1 MGSFDIALSALQAFS
16 TAIDAVG
23 NNLAN
28 MSTTGFKASDV
39 NFEDVMGNVT
49 ANNSQIGNGVQQ
61 PYTETDFSQGTFTTT
76 TNPLDA
82 AIDGNGFFLL
92 APAGSTGTPS
102 PSSYQYTRDGSFQVG
117 ADGTLQT
124 ANGEN
129 VQGWSMN
136 PSTGQVNTSGP
147 VGNITIPEGTIIPGV
162 ATSTLSISANLNASA
177 ASGATLSVPITV
189 YDSEGG
195 AHQLTLTMTKDA
207 TTPNQWDL
215 TLSSTDPSITNG
227 SSLTSLLSVTSLT
240 FANGE
245 LSSST
250 PAAISI
256 KGLTYT
262 SASGIP
268 AQPTISWSPW
278 TTAPSGTPA
287 TGGVSGLTQFSQT
300 SAVTSVTQ
308 NGLSAGTL
316 TSVQIANGG
325 EIIGTYSNGAQQEIG
340 QLAVAGVQNP
350 NSLTSIG
357 NNDFAATAS
366 TVALPPSVAG
376 AGGTGQILGESLESS
391 NVDMATEF
399 TNLINFQSGYSAAS
413 RVVTTQDQ
421 LIQQLLQVI
430 QP

>member
-28 MSTTGFKASDV
+28 MSTTGFKTSDV
-39 NFEDVMGNVT
+39 SFEDVMGNVT

-61 PYTETDFSQGTFTTT
+61 PYTETDYSQGTIATT

-82 AIDGNGFFLL
+82 AIQGNGFFLL
-92 APAGSTGTPS
+92 APSGSTGTAAPG
-102 PSSYQYTRDGSFQVG
+102 SYEYTRDGTFQVG
-117 ADGTLQT
+117 SDGTLQT
-124 ANGEN
+124 ANGLN
-129 VQGWSMN
+129 VQGWSMD
-136 PSTGQVNTSGP
+136 PATGQVNTSGP
-147 VGNITIPEGTIIPGV
+147 VGNITIPQGSIVPGV
-162 ATSTLSISANLNASA
+162 ATSTLSISANLNAAA
-177 ASGATLSVPITV
+177 ASGDSLSVPITV

-215 TLSSTDPSITNG
+215 TLSSTDPTIQNG
-227 SSLTSLLSVTSLT
+227 SDLTSLLSTTSLT
-240 FANGE
+240 FTNGQ
-245 LSSST
+245 LSASA
-250 PAAISI
+250 PASI
-256 KGLTYT
+256 TITGLAYT
-262 SASGIP
+262 TASGIP
-268 AQPTISWSPW
+268 AQPTITWSPW
-278 TTAPSGTPA
+278 TTAPSGTPP

-300 SAVTSVTQ
+300 SAVSNVTQ

-316 TSVQIANGG
+316 TGVQIVNGG
-325 EIIGTYSNGAQQEIG
+325 EIMGSFSNGAQQVIG
-340 QLAVAGVQNP
+340 QIAVAGVQNP
-350 NSLTSIG
+350 DSLTNIG

-376 AGGTGQILGESLESS
+376 AGGAGQIMGEALESS

-413 RVVTTQDQ
+413 RVITTQDQ
-421 LIQQLLQVI
+421 MIQQLLQII